1 MALMTFRPFS
11 MLRNTRR
18 LADAYD
24 HRSSVW
30 HPFLSLFTWFL
41 LFL

>member
-1 MALMTFRPFS
+1 MALMAFTPFS

-24 HRSSVW
+24 HRSSV
-30 HPFLSLFTWFL
+30 
-41 LFL
+41 

>member
-1 MALMTFRPFS
+1 MALMAFRTFS

-18 LADAYD
+18 LTDAYD

-30 HPFLSLFTWFL
+30 HLFLSLFTWFL
-41 LFL
+41 LLL